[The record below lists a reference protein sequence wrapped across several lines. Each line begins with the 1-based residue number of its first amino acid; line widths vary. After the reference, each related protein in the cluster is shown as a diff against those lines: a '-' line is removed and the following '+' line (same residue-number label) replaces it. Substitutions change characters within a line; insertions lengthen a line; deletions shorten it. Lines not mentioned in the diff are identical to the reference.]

1 MKHCLGEVLLWQW
14 GQIFYYYDYFQFKS
28 LLIALFGAF
37 FAYAILS
44 TTIHQQTGVDLV
56 FEGCKT
62 VQEVLNMLSMAWILF
77 QWVNLDFLLVSSFPI
92 VSFPCIVGAF
102 TVSCCYYFCI
112 KINKLKY
119 RGENP
124 AFSGQGYG
132 AQQ

>member
-1 MKHCLGEVLLWQW
+1 MKQCLGEVLLWQW

-44 TTIHQQTGVDLV
+44 TTIHQQTGVNLV

-62 VQEVLNMLSMAWILF
+62 DQEVLNILSMAWILF
-77 QWVNLDFLLVSSFPI
+77 QWVNLDFLLISFFPI
-92 VSFPCIVGAF
+92 VSFPCIVESSR
-102 TVSCCYYFCI
+102 VSCYYFCI

-119 RGENP
+119 RGKNT

-132 AQQ
+132 ALQ